1 MHEYY
6 PANCAGA
13 LMHWCTAFTPTALL
27 SRQMCGCTGAL
38 ISFLLHYFLVVVLV
52 SERLEDLVESVKTQA
67 DSGYAVKSE
76 RQHIYR
82 IRGEI
87 LFHVRAGGTAY
98 QSHPPPGEQGE
109 NQSEKQ
115 DHKDHNEGYSY
126 VHVHGVIIN
135 QVLV

>member
-6 PANCAGA
+6 PARCAGA
-13 LMHWCTAFTPTALL
+13 LVHLYF
-27 SRQMCGCTGAL
+27 
-38 ISFLLHYFLVVVLV
+38 FLLHYFLVVVLV
-52 SERLEDLVESVKTQA
+52 SEGLEDLVESVKTQA

-87 LFHVRAGGTAY
+87 LFHVRAGATAY
-98 QSHPPPGEQGE
+98 QSHPPPGEHGE

-115 DHKDHNEGYSY
+115 DHKDHNEGYGY
-126 VHVHGVIIN
+126 VHVHGIIIN
-135 QVLV
+135 QVLVLGLVLVLVLI

>member
-1 MHEYY
+1 LKMYIGH
-6 PANCAGA
+6 C
-13 LMHWCTAFTPTALL
+13 L
-27 SRQMCGCTGAL
+27 SFPLSTFPL
-38 ISFLLHYFLVVVLV
+38 PLSFL
-52 SERLEDLVESVKTQA
+52 SERLEDLVESVKTHA

-87 LFHVRAGGTAY
+87 LFHVRAGGTAN
-98 QSHPPPGEQGE
+98 QFHPPPGEQGE